1 MGCFEI
7 TKGLCEQISSMICRY
22 WWNQQ
27 EGKHKIHWLRWEK
40 MMKPKSEGGLGFRD
54 IYAFNLEMLAKQSWS
69 LIQDP
74 DSLCSRILKAKYFPS
89 SSCLKAW

>member
-22 WWNQQ
+22 WWNQR

-54 IYAFNLEMLAKQSWS
+54 IYAF
-69 LIQDP
+69 
-74 DSLCSRILKAKYFPS
+74 
-89 SSCLKAW
+89 